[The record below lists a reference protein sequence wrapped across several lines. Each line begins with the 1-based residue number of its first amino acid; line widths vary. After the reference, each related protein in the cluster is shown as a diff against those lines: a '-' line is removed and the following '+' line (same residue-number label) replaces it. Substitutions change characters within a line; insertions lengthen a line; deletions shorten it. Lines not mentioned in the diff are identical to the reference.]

1 MVTHRGVEPEDV
13 DYAVEAIR
21 GAFGSPSAP
30 ALRAAG

>member
-1 MVTHRGVEPEDV
+1 MVTHRGVVREDV

-21 GAFGSPSAP
+21 RAFGSQAAP